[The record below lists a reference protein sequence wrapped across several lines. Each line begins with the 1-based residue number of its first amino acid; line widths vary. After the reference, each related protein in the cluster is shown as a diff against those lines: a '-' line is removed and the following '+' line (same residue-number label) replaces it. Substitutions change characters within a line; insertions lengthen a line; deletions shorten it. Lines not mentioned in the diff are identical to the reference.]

1 MTDKSSGEILDSAL
15 KNLKKFETD
24 FKRLIGQL
32 REIGGSQSLGV
43 EETKKLKE
51 VKAHLAAFQREISI
65 LLTLFQVYQRSAR

>member
-43 EETKKLKE
+43 EETKN
-51 VKAHLAAFQREISI
+51 
-65 LLTLFQVYQRSAR
+65 